1 MKVTVPLLAAV
12 VIASANAAP
21 SRGTLQMRPTVL
33 TPHGIGPVQR
43 GTRKAPVVSALTTL
57 FGPPTGAG
65 INTACGSRYTEVV
78 WNDLAVEFRAGTFTG
93 YRYVRGGYPLTTP
106 GSPRSVASPA
116 IRPRLET
123 ARGIALG
130 SRLSVLRVDYP
141 RLRPVGVAQWVAGGI
156 TFVVRSRG
164 AGALT
169 SVAEIKLG
177 TCGDF

>member
-1 MKVTVPLLAAV
+1 
-12 VIASANAAP
+12 
-21 SRGTLQMRPTVL
+21 MRPTVL

-93 YRYVRGGYPLTTP
+93 YRYARGGYPLTTP
-106 GSPRSVASPA
+106 GSPRNVAGPA

-156 TFVVRSRG
+156 TFVVTSRG